1 MNATAR
7 RVNVAK
13 QSSSRR
19 PDAFR
24 FFCQSSL
31 IVRVSMSK
39 LAEFKVLEA
48 QLRQLDAMKNDS
60 GLE

>member
-1 MNATAR
+1 
-7 RVNVAK
+7 
-13 QSSSRR
+13 
-19 PDAFR
+19 
-24 FFCQSSL
+24 
-31 IVRVSMSK
+31 MSK

>member
-1 MNATAR
+1 M
-7 RVNVAK
+7 
-13 QSSSRR
+13 
-19 PDAFR
+19 R
-24 FFCQSSL
+24 FGCFCQSSL